1 MYDNN
6 NIFRKIIDQNK
17 DFIYEDQDTIV
28 INDKYPQD
36 NIHLLVLPRQS
47 IENIYQT
54 DNDIIVKMFNT
65 IRYIVKKYNIEN
77 NFRLIINNGKKSGQE
92 INHLHIHII
101 SSGR

>member
-6 NIFRKIIDQNK
+6 NIFRKIIDKNK

-36 NIHLLVLPRQS
+36 NIHLLILPKQS

-54 DNDIIVKMFNT
+54 DNDILIKMFNT
-65 IRYIVKKYNIEN
+65 IRYIVKKYNIED
-77 NFRLIINNGKKSGQE
+77 NFRLIINNGQKAGQE
-92 INHLHIHII
+92 IGHLHIHII
-101 SSGR
+101 SSGI